1 MIIAGISA
9 LSLSIL
15 TTAATFVY
23 KSGSDPFTLVAARAA
38 VSFLIACLFIQT
50 SQKQIRFPIGNLI
63 LILAFS
69 TGQLMINFGY
79 MTSIIYIPV
88 SFAVIIFYTFPVLVL
103 FVEALIVCR
112 VPKPVET
119 ISFVTAFV
127 GLSLALAPSFDSLDW
142 RGVTSASIA
151 SVGGVIVMSTGSRAA
166 QRLGTV
172 NTFFHMQLIAFFVTL
187 IVMLGAGGPT
197 LPKVEIG
204 WWSLGIACLCYTIG
218 ILTQIIA
225 VKMVDPAS
233 ASLVYNLEPLLTL
246 ALAAWIL
253 TDTLTSIQYIG
264 SALILAAI
272 LVAGRLATSPP
283 P

>member
-1 MIIAGISA
+1 
-9 LSLSIL
+9 
-15 TTAATFVY
+15 
-23 KSGSDPFTLVAARAA
+23 
-38 VSFLIACLFIQT
+38 
-50 SQKQIRFPIGNLI
+50 
-63 LILAFS
+63 
-69 TGQLMINFGY
+69 
-79 MTSIIYIPV
+79 
-88 SFAVIIFYTFPVLVL
+88 
-103 FVEALIVCR
+103 
-112 VPKPVET
+112 
-119 ISFVTAFV
+119 
-127 GLSLALAPSFDSLDW
+127 
-142 RGVTSASIA
+142 
-151 SVGGVIVMSTGSRAA
+151 
-166 QRLGTV
+166 
-172 NTFFHMQLIAFFVTL
+172 
-187 IVMLGAGGPT
+187 MLGAGGPT